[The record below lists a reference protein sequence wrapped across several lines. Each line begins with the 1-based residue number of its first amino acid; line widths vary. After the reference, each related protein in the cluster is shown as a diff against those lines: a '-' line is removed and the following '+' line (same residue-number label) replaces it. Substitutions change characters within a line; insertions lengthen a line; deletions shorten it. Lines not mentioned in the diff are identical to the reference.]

1 MRQWLREIRK
11 SQRYS
16 QREIAE
22 KAGIS
27 QSYFCFIEKGGK
39 NVNVETA
46 MKIAKALDF
55 PWTRFYEDKSCSLN
69 CANESGMSDFV
80 YHRKISY

>member
-16 QREIAE
+16 QREVAE
-22 KAGIS
+22 MAGIS
-27 QSYFCFIEKGGK
+27 QSYFCFIEQGSKDVK
-39 NVNVETA
+39 VETA

-55 PWTRFYEDKSCSLN
+55 PWVRLYEDIQKRLEG
-69 CANESGMSDFV
+69 ANE
-80 YHRKISY
+80 

>member
-27 QSYFCFIEKGGK
+27 QSYFCFIEKGSK

-46 MKIAKALDF
+46 MRIAKALDF
-55 PWTRFYEDKSCSLN
+55 PWVWFYRDIQDRIEG
-69 CANESGMSDFV
+69 ANE
-80 YHRKISY
+80 

>member
-16 QREIAE
+16 QREIA
-22 KAGIS
+22 KISGIS
-27 QSYFCFIEKGGK
+27 QTYYSAIETGDRGL
-39 NVNVETA
+39 NVETA

-55 PWTRFYEDKSCSLN
+55 PWVRFYEEIQKRLEG
-69 CANESGMSDFV
+69 ANE
-80 YHRKISY
+80 

>member
-27 QSYFCFIEKGGK
+27 QSYDI
-39 NVNVETA
+39 V
-46 MKIAKALDF
+46 
-55 PWTRFYEDKSCSLN
+55 
-69 CANESGMSDFV
+69 
-80 YHRKISY
+80 KIS

>member
-22 KAGIS
+22 KGWNFTIL
-27 QSYFCFIEKGGK
+27 F
-39 NVNVETA
+39 
-46 MKIAKALDF
+46 L
-55 PWTRFYEDKSCSLN
+55 FY
-69 CANESGMSDFV
+69 
-80 YHRKISY
+80 